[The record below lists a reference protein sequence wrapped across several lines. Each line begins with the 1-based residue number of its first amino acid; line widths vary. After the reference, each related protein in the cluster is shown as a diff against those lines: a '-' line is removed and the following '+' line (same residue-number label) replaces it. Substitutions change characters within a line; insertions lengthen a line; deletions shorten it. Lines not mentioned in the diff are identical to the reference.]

1 LPGKIHGLPIDG
13 GEHLVIARLIVAGL
27 HQFDRLLP
35 SLGQILLELEL
46 LPDQPFLFRAFD
58 FPGGKIGL
66 GHQGRGSKHGAE
78 LFDHRLLDITR
89 WHAFDWAVA
98 YSALG
103 VFLADVVGVP
113 AVILAGVGRSHGAAA
128 VSAADDA
135 FEWRHHL
142 GPGHGNLNRLV
153 VGQDGLDF
161 VPGFPVDDR
170 FMFSGIAL
178 IFMGDL
184 ADVDPVVQQPVNMPG
199 IPYEELGLKPQAG
212 TALCQQYVKVCPG
225 STYCNRG
232 QQDTLAFARKVE
244 ERFYPFP
251 KITAKVKIGISGC
264 FNSCAEPAI
273 KDIGFIG
280 LPKGWIVMVGG
291 AGGKEPMIANIIAR
305 DLSDEQALDAT
316 GKILTYYR
324 GMATRP
330 QTRNLRLGVILE
342 KEGTE
347 RLRSICGFE

>member
-1 LPGKIHGLPIDG
+1 MAKADLLAKGAILQRDEQTYAIIVRVPASVID
-13 GEHLVIARLIVAGL
+13 I
-27 HQFDRLLP
+27 
-35 SLGQILLELEL
+35 ST
-46 LPDQPFLFRAFD
+46 
-58 FPGGKIGL
+58 
-66 GHQGRGSKHGAE
+66 GR
-78 LFDHRLLDITR
+78 RI
-89 WHAFDWAVA
+89 
-98 YSALG
+98 
-103 VFLADVVGVP
+103 ADVAQKYNAKTLKVTGDGR
-113 AVILAGVGRSHGAAA
+113 LAIIGIREE
-128 VSAADDA
+128 DI
-135 FEWRHHL
+135 
-142 GPGHGNLNRLV
+142 N
-153 VGQDGLDF
+153 
-161 VPGFPVDDR
+161 PV
-170 FMFSGIAL
+170 
-178 IFMGDL
+178 
-184 ADVDPVVQQPVNMPG
+184 
-199 IPYEELGLKPQAG
+199 YEELGLKPQAG